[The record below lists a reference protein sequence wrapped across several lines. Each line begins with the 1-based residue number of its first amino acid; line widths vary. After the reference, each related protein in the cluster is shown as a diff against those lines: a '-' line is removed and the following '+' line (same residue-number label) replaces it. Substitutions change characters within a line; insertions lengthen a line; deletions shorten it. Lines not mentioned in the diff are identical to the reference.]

1 MARISLYYLAR
12 VLLPTPTISLRLI
25 LADNFHLQLSKT
37 FFLGV
42 DGDTNVDHLP
52 DTSLPL
58 HRSQG
63 AGSLGVGLPSGVCL
77 VLEVPQPL
85 EAVALR
91 EEVDVDLTLPV
102 VEVSEAERLYE
113 VRDGGQQAPE
123 IFVMIK
129 IENS

>member
-1 MARISLYYLAR
+1 MHQLVFSIKIRKHFQIFYLAR

-25 LADNFHLQLSKT
+25 LADNFHLQLSRA

-42 DGDTNVDHLP
+42 DGDTPVDHLP
-52 DTSLPL
+52 DTPLPL
-58 HRSQG
+58 HWHNGPG
-63 AGSLGVGLPSGVCL
+63 ALGVGLPAGVGL

-85 EAVALR
+85 EAVALG

-113 VRDGGQQAPE
+113 VRNCGQ
-123 IFVMIK
+123 
-129 IENS
+129 

>member
-1 MARISLYYLAR
+1 MAQTFYLAG
-12 VLLPTPTISLRLI
+12 VLLATPTISLRLI
-25 LADNFHLQLSKT
+25 LSHNFHLQLSRT

-42 DGDTNVDHLP
+42 DGDTPVDHLP

-58 HRSQG
+58 PRPRG
-63 AGSLGVGLPSGVCL
+63 PGTLGVRLPAGVGL
-77 VLEVPQPL
+77 VLEVSQPL

-91 EEVDVDLTLPV
+91 EEVDVDLALPV
-102 VEVSEAERLYE
+102 VEVGEAERLYE
-113 VRDGGQQAPE
+113 VRNGGQQTSQ

>member
-1 MARISLYYLAR
+1 MLKYFLFYLAR
-12 VLLPTPTISLRLI
+12 VLLATPTISLGLV

-42 DGDTNVDHLP
+42 EGDTSVDHLP

-63 AGSLGVGLPSGVCL
+63 PGTLGVRLPSGVCL

-85 EAVALR
+85 EAVALG
-91 EEVDVDLTLPV
+91 EQVDVDLALPV

-113 VRDGGQQAPE
+113 VRDGGQQSPE
-123 IFVMIK
+123 IFVMI
-129 IENS
+129 

>member
-1 MARISLYYLAR
+1 MLKYFLFYLAR
-12 VLLPTPTISLRLI
+12 VLLATPTISLRLI
-25 LADNFHLQLSKT
+25 LSDNLHLQLSRT

-42 DGDTNVDHLP
+42 DGDTPVDHLP

-58 HRSQG
+58 HRTQCPG
-63 AGSLGVGLPSGVCL
+63 ALGVRLPSGVGL

-85 EAVALR
+85 EAVALG

-102 VEVSEAERLYE
+102 VEVGEAERLDE
-113 VRDGGQQAPE
+113 VGDGGEQTPE

>member
-1 MARISLYYLAR
+1 MLA
-12 VLLPTPTISLRLI
+12 TPTISLRLI

-42 DGDTNVDHLP
+42 ERDTSVDHLP
-52 DTSLPL
+52 DTPLPL

-63 AGSLGVGLPSGVCL
+63 PGTLGVRLPSGVCL
-77 VLEVPQPL
+77 VLEVSQPL
-85 EAVALR
+85 EAVALC

-102 VEVSEAERLYE
+102 VEVGEAERLDE
-113 VRDGGQQAPE
+113 VGDGGEQTPE